1 MFKSHVAGQDQAAII
16 KRQLQLL
23 MPGISVFLDVDD
35 LADISEL
42 ETYVDQT
49 ALMLFFMSRGYFA
62 SKNCVF

>member
-1 MFKSHVAGQDQAAII
+1 MAGQDQAAII